1 MGSEVVNP
9 CPERIYM
16 VEIKDS
22 GKGRQAL
29 STTEFDTVLVV
40 VANKSIYIDGRILY
54 WTGTTLQ
61 GQREKESTHP
71 YPYVTILPVYCF
83 GSGQTS
89 DELVQGYG

>member
-1 MGSEVVNP
+1 
-9 CPERIYM
+9 M

-61 GQREKESTHP
+61 GQKERKSPPIHIP
-71 YPYVTILPVYCF
+71 M
-83 GSGQTS
+83 
-89 DELVQGYG
+89 